1 LFHPDTH
8 REDGDPDPAA
18 MAGEKP
24 RRRRHRQS
32 TSARSGPAPPTCS
45 AGRCDRDKPPGTRAR
60 HHSSIAVR
68 SRPGPVGGTGT
79 STL

>member
-32 TSARSGPAPPTCS
+32 TSAQWTGAARLLGRSVWP
-45 AGRCDRDKPPGTRAR
+45 
-60 HHSSIAVR
+60 
-68 SRPGPVGGTGT
+68 
-79 STL
+79 